1 MSKFEFECRY
11 LKGKTCAYET
21 VCCFYCQYLKECLV
35 KWRKFNYRNIYCKI
49 KKGDRYCSGV
59 VGYFRDNKKPEQIK
73 IKVILIWVLGI
84 MMINL
89 SFEDYEVVC
98 YECKF
103 HDKCHKNGIDYDKI
117 ERCKMRKIIREQYRI
132 WQKRKEKPKPIKVI
146 LIW

>member
-1 MSKFEFECRY
+1 
-11 LKGKTCAYET
+11 
-21 VCCFYCQYLKECLV
+21 
-35 KWRKFNYRNIYCKI
+35 
-49 KKGDRYCSGV
+49 
-59 VGYFRDNKKPEQIK
+59 
-73 IKVILIWVLGI
+73 

-89 SFEDYEVVC
+89 SFEDYEIVC

-146 LIW
+146 LI